1 MRTSIATVCLSGT
14 LEDKLRACAAA
25 GFEGVEI
32 FEQDLVVSPSTP
44 EQIRDLAQSL
54 GLTLDLYQPF
64 RDFEGVDEDSLAD
77 NLRRAEAKFR
87 LMNRLGI
94 DTMLVCSNVAT
105 ATVDDDEVAAAQL
118 RRMGETAARYGV
130 RLAYEAL
137 AWGRYVSDFE
147 HAWRIVELANHPNV
161 GTCLDSFHILSR
173 RWDPAAIEKIPA
185 EKIFFVQ
192 LADAP
197 ELSMDVLSWS
207 RHYRVFPGEGAFD
220 LVTFMGHLVRS
231 GYNGPVSLEIFNDVF
246 RQAAEERT
254 AVDAMRSLIR
264 LAEQT
269 SIHLQETGAGG
280 TAMELSTLPGVGEPL
295 GFNFAEVKA
304 GDPETI
310 RTLLYQL
317 GFTSQGTHRSKAVEL
332 WTQNGARVIINSQN
346 ARGLEPGIS
355 AIGLDVPDALAAA
368 SRALQ
373 LKATAVPRRSQANEE
388 VLQAVAAPD
397 GTEIFLCEAEAG
409 GPGWVREFGSGAPVP
424 AEGPIT
430 AVDHVNLSQPW
441 QHFDEAVLFYEST
454 LGLTPRPSVEVP
466 SPMGLVRSQVMRSS
480 DGAVRMALNIAP
492 MVFDGS
498 GYPQHVAFAC
508 SDLVALARTAVGRGL
523 QFLPV
528 PGNYYEDLDA
538 RFGLDPEFLAVLK
551 DLNLLY
557 DRDADGEFLHFYTS
571 TVGNVFFEVVE
582 RRPSYEGYG
591 APNAPVRLAAQY
603 LATA

>member
-25 GFEGVEI
+25 GFDGVEI

-44 EQIRDLAQSL
+44 EQIRDLAQEL

-64 RDFEGVDEDSLAD
+64 RDFEGVEEDVLAD

-105 ATVDDDEVAAAQL
+105 ATIDDDAVAAAQL

-147 HAWRIVELANHPNV
+147 HAWRIVELADHPNV

-173 RWDPAAIEKIPA
+173 RWNPEAIEKIPA

-269 SIHLQETGAGG
+269 SIHLQETGAGE

-317 GFTSQGTHRSKAVEL
+317 GFTCQGTHRSKAVEL

-397 GTEIFLCEAEAG
+397 GTEIFLCEAESG
-409 GPGWVREFGSGAPVP
+409 GPGWIREFGSGAPVP
-424 AEGPIT
+424 AAGPIT

-508 SDLVALARTAVGRGL
+508 SDLVALARTAVARGL

-538 RFGLDPEFLAVLK
+538 RFGLDPEFLTVLK

-603 LATA
+603 LANG